1 MPVARTHSIA
11 LVGVEG
17 YPVEIETDIAN
28 GLPCLFLVG
37 LPDTALREARD
48 RIRAAIV
55 NSCEQWPQ
63 RRITVGLSPASLPK
77 RGSGFDLGIALSI
90 LAAAGTIPSAAID
103 GVAFLGELGLDGRLR
118 PVRGVLPAMAAAAGA
133 GFAKVVVARANA
145 AEAALV
151 PGLQVAGAPDLAAL
165 LAWLRSEPGAGPPGG
180 AIGLAG
186 SATEPPGSGTGPSG
200 GASGSPGGVG
210 GVPGGVGGP
219 SGTGGDVP
227 ARPSAVPARPARPRP
242 DLSEVLGQ
250 PAARRAAEICA
261 AGGHHLSL
269 LGPPGAGKTMLAER
283 LPTVMPPL
291 DRAAALEVTAIHS
304 VAGTLPAGSPL
315 MTEPPFCAP
324 HHTATKAAIVG
335 GGSGI
340 LHPGAASLAH
350 RGCLFLDE
358 APEFARDVLDA
369 LRQPLESG
377 EVVVARSGLTARFP
391 ARFTLVLA
399 ANPCPCAK
407 GTATGAGCSCTPAT
421 KRRYL
426 ARLSGPLLDR
436 VDVKVDLLPVG
447 RAELLSDRHFT
458 ESSPV
463 VAARVAAARERAAA
477 RLSGTPWRLNAE
489 IPGSE
494 LRRSFPPA
502 AGSLAPLERAMDLGQ
517 ISARGVDRVIRVAW
531 TLADIAGIARPTVGE
546 TSYALGLWLGVGA

>member
-1 MPVARTHSIA
+1 VPVARTHSIA

-17 YPVEIETDIAN
+17 HPVEIETDIEN
-28 GLPCLFLVG
+28 GLPGLLLVG

-48 RIRAAIV
+48 RIRAAII
-55 NSCEQWPQ
+55 NSGEQWPQ

-77 RGSGFDLGIALSI
+77 RGSGFDLGIAISV
-90 LAAAGTIPSAAID
+90 LAAAGTVPPAAIER
-103 GVAFLGELGLDGRLR
+103 VTFLGELGLDGQLR
-118 PVRGVLPAMAAAAGA
+118 PVCGVLPAVAAAAAAGFEKVA
-133 GFAKVVVARANA
+133 VPEISAPEATLVPEVVV
-145 AEAALV
+145 L
-151 PGLQVAGAPDLAAL
+151 GAPTLSAL
-165 LAWLRSEPGAGPPGG
+165 LAWLRGEPEAGQDVTVRTSPEGASVRPKRTGSQGTAGLGG
-180 AIGLAG
+180 AIGL
-186 SATEPPGSGTGPSG
+186 
-200 GASGSPGGVG
+200 SGSPGETDG
-210 GVPGGVGGP
+210 
-219 SGTGGDVP
+219 
-227 ARPSAVPARPARPRP
+227 RP
-242 DLSEVLGQ
+242 DLADILGQ

-269 LGPPGAGKTMLAER
+269 MGPPGAGKTMLAER
-283 LPTVMPPL
+283 IPTILPTL
-291 DRAAALEVTAIHS
+291 DRPAALEVTSIHS

-335 GGSGI
+335 GGTVI
-340 LHPGAASLAH
+340 IRPGAASLSH

-358 APEFARDVLDA
+358 APEFGRDVLDA

-407 GTATGAGCSCTPAT
+407 GAATGEACTCSPAT

-436 VDVKVDLLPVG
+436 VDVKVELLPVG
-447 RAELLSDRHFT
+447 RAELLSDRHFA

-463 VAARVAAARERAAA
+463 VAARVAAARERAGV
-477 RLSGTPWRLNAE
+477 RLRHSPWRLNAE
-489 IPGSE
+489 IPGRD
-494 LRRSFPPA
+494 LRRSFAPGPGA
-502 AGSLAPLERAMDLGQ
+502 LAPVERAMDLGE

-531 TLADIAGIARPTVGE
+531 TLADLAGVGRPTVDE
-546 TSYALGLWLGVGA
+546 TSYALGLWLGVGGE